1 MTSQPDSGEMSP
13 EEEFANSYYYFVEA
27 LKVLAADADSQ
38 CDVMG
43 NYNVAWEVVSAAL
56 CMLTRLAA

>member
-1 MTSQPDSGEMSP
+1 MSP